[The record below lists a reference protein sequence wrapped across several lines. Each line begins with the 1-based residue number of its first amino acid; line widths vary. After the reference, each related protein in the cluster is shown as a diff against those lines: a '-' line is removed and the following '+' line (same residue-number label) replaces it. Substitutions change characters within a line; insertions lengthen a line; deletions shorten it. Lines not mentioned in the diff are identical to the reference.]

1 MPIATTGVIDLFRS
15 IAMTVLGVILS
26 LIPPALWFAW
36 TETMLLAVV
45 AIGVVS
51 AAALVVLADS
61 EPQGGDD
68 PEAAAH
74 VARRR
79 MLADR
84 SIVEIHRIF
93 PLTYHHSLVDKTRF
107 RQAMEKVRQLL
118 K

>member
-1 MPIATTGVIDLFRS
+1 MPAARTGVIDLFRS
-15 IAMTVLGVILS
+15 ITMTMFGIILS

-36 TETMLLAVV
+36 TETMLLVVV

-51 AAALVVLADS
+51 AGALVALADS
-61 EPQGGDD
+61 EPEDRENPQ
-68 PEAAAH
+68 AAAS
-74 VARRR
+74 VAKRRI
-79 MLADR
+79 LADR

-107 RQAMEKVRQLL
+107 RQAMDKVRQLL